1 MKYDI
6 SKQDIA
12 SMSLVELKNE
22 LKKDPDYAANK
33 ELANRVVHNNSE
45 AVHYFLTDFSEPIV
59 RHIEYDIMKRDVYG
73 DYYIFISAP
82 INEESVPQWKKVS
95 QYKGDNCQLNTYVSC
110 IACRHFCKIA
120 QKEKEE
126 NLRNGDMIEYIDYE
140 SLLGYDYHDEEE
152 SETSVRMRKAYNNL
166 SEKDR
171 EVLRL
176 LLIENMSGIEAFP
189 VLSQYITPKAKDGM
203 TSEQVKES
211 WSTKQRQDA
220 MSLLKGRALDHL
232 KQQFLKTR

>member
-1 MKYDI
+1 MNLDLSESYMVL
-6 SKQDIA
+6 
-12 SMSLVELKNE
+12 MSFKE
-22 LKKDPDYAANK
+22 LKKALRNDSDYAANK
-33 ELANRVVHNNSE
+33 ELANRVVHNDPE
-45 AVHYFLTDFSEPIV
+45 AVHFFLTVLSEPIV
-59 RHIEYDIMKRDVYG
+59 KHIESNIMKRDVYG

-82 INEESVPQWKKVS
+82 INDESVPQWKKVS
-95 QYKGDNCQLNTYVSC
+95 LYKGDNCLLNTYISC

-120 QKEKEE
+120 QKEKED
-126 NLRNGDMIEYIDYE
+126 NLRNGDMIEYVDYE
-140 SLLGYDYHDEEE
+140 SLLEYDYHDEEE
-152 SETSVRMRKAYNNL
+152 SETSIRMRKAYNNL

-171 EVLRL
+171 EVLKL

-189 VLSQYITPKAKDGM
+189 ILSQYITPKPKDGM

>member
-1 MKYDI
+1 M
-6 SKQDIA
+6 DIA
-12 SMSLVELKNE
+12 NKDFSSCSFEKLKLQMKN
-22 LKKDPDYAANK
+22 DSDYAANK
-33 ELANRVVHNNSE
+33 ELANRVVQNNSE
-45 AVHYFLTDFSEPIV
+45 AVNYFLTDLSEPIV
-59 RHIEYDIMKRDVYG
+59 KHIEFDIMKRDVYG

-82 INEESVPQWKKVS
+82 INEESIPQWKKVS

-120 QKEKEE
+120 QKEKED
-126 NLRNGDMIEYIDYE
+126 NLRNGDMIEYVDYE

-152 SETSVRMRKAYNNL
+152 SETSIRMRKSYNNL

-176 LLIENMSGIEAFP
+176 LLIENKSGIDAFP
-189 VLSQYITPKAKDGM
+189 ALSQYITPKPKEGM

-232 KQQFLKTR
+232 KTQFLKTR

>member
-1 MKYDI
+1 MIQQENINIKVF
-6 SKQDIA
+6 SFTQ
-12 SMSLVELKNE
+12 LKGLLRN
-22 LKKDPDYAANK
+22 DFNYNANK
-33 ELANRVVHNNSE
+33 ELANRVVQNDTE
-45 AVHYFLTDFSEPIV
+45 AVRYFLTDLSEPIV
-59 RHIEYDIMKRDVYG
+59 KHIEYDILKRDVYG

-82 INEESVPQWKKVS
+82 VNEESVPQWKKVS

-120 QKEKEE
+120 QKEKED
-126 NLRNGDMIEYIDYE
+126 NLRNGDMIEYVDYE

-152 SETSVRMRKAYNNL
+152 SETSIRMRNAYNNL

-189 VLSQYITPKAKDGM
+189 VLSQYITPKPKDGM

>member
-1 MKYDI
+1 MDTKNSYLTI
-6 SKQDIA
+6 CSFR
-12 SMSLVELKNE
+12 ELK
-22 LKKDPDYAANK
+22 LQMKKDYDYAANK
-33 ELANRVVHNNSE
+33 ELANRVVQNNSE
-45 AVHYFLTDFSEPIV
+45 AVHYFLTDLSKPIV

-73 DYYIFISAP
+73 EYYIFISSP
-82 INEESVPQWKKVS
+82 ITEDSVPQWKKVS
-95 QYKGDNCQLNTYVSC
+95 QYKGENCQLNTYVSC

-120 QKEKEE
+120 QNEKKEH
-126 NLRNGDMIEYIDYE
+126 LRNGDMIEYVDYE

-152 SETSVRMRKAYNNL
+152 SETSIRMRNAYRNL

-176 LLIENMSGIEAFP
+176 LLIENKSGIDAFP
-189 VLSQYITPKAKDGM
+189 ALSRYITPKPKEGM

-232 KQQFLKTR
+232 KKQFLNTK

>member
-1 MKYDI
+1 MDTTNSYLTVC
-6 SKQDIA
+6 
-12 SMSLVELKNE
+12 SLRELK
-22 LKKDPDYAANK
+22 LQMKKDPDYAANK
-33 ELANRVVHNNSE
+33 ELANRVVQNNSE
-45 AVHYFLTDFSEPIV
+45 AVNYFLTDLSEPIV
-59 RHIEYDIMKRDVYG
+59 KHIEFDIMKRDVYG

-82 INEESVPQWKKVS
+82 INEESIPQWKKVS

-120 QKEKEE
+120 QKEKED
-126 NLRNGDMIEYIDYE
+126 NLRNGDMIEYVDYE

-152 SETSVRMRKAYNNL
+152 SETSIRMRKAYNNL

-176 LLIENMSGIEAFP
+176 LLIENKSGIDAFP
-189 VLSQYITPKAKDGM
+189 ALSQYITPKPKEGM

-232 KQQFLKTR
+232 KTQFLKTR

>member
-1 MKYDI
+1 MQNIDVSNCSFPDLKRRLKSDI
-6 SKQDIA
+6 
-12 SMSLVELKNE
+12 
-22 LKKDPDYAANK
+22 DYSANK
-33 ELANRVVHNNSE
+33 ELAKRVVQNKEE
-45 AVHYFLTDFSEPIV
+45 AVRYFLTDLSYPIIK
-59 RHIEYDIMKRDVYG
+59 HIEYNIIKREDVYG

-82 INEESVPQWKKVS
+82 VNEESVPQWKKVS
-95 QYKGDNCQLNTYVSC
+95 QYRGDNCQLNTYVSC

-126 NLRNGDMIEYIDYE
+126 NLRNGDMIEYVDYE
-140 SLLGYDYHDEEE
+140 SLLGYDYHNEEE
-152 SETSVRMRKAYNNL
+152 SETSIRMRNAYSNL

-176 LLIENMSGIEAFP
+176 LLIENMSGIDAFP

-211 WSTKQRQDA
+211 WSIKQRQDA

-232 KQQFLKTR
+232 KKQFLKTK

>member
-1 MKYDI
+1 MDTTNNNLTI
-6 SKQDIA
+6 CSFR
-12 SMSLVELKNE
+12 ELK
-22 LKKDPDYAANK
+22 LQMKKDPDYSANK
-33 ELANRVVHNNSE
+33 ELANRVVQNNSE
-45 AVHYFLTDFSEPIV
+45 AVNYFLTDLSEPIV
-59 RHIEYDIMKRDVYG
+59 KHIEFDIMKRDVYG

-82 INEESVPQWKKVS
+82 INEESIPQWKKVS
-95 QYKGDNCQLNTYVSC
+95 QYKGENCQLNTYVSC

-120 QKEKEE
+120 QKEKED
-126 NLRNGDMIEYIDYE
+126 NLRNGDMIEYVDYE

-152 SETSVRMRKAYNNL
+152 SETSIRMRKAYNNL

-176 LLIENMSGIEAFP
+176 LLIENKSGIDAFP
-189 VLSQYITPKAKDGM
+189 ALSQYITPKAKEGM

-211 WSTKQRQDA
+211 WSIKQRQDA

-232 KQQFLKTR
+232 KRQFLKAR

>member
-1 MKYDI
+1 MDTRNNNLTI
-6 SKQDIA
+6 CSFR
-12 SMSLVELKNE
+12 ELK
-22 LKKDPDYAANK
+22 LQMKKDSDYAANK
-33 ELANRVVHNNSE
+33 ELANRVVQNNSE

-95 QYKGDNCQLNTYVSC
+95 QYKGENCQLNTYVSC
-110 IACRHFCKIA
+110 ITCRHFCKIA

-126 NLRNGDMIEYIDYE
+126 HLRNGDMIEYVDYE

-152 SETSVRMRKAYNNL
+152 SEASIRMRKAYDNL

-189 VLSQYITPKAKDGM
+189 VLSQYITPIAKEGM

-211 WSTKQRQDA
+211 WSIKQRQDA

-232 KQQFLKTR
+232 KKQFLKTR

>member
-1 MKYDI
+1 MDTTNNNLT
-6 SKQDIA
+6 A
-12 SMSLVELKNE
+12 CSLRELK
-22 LKKDPDYAANK
+22 LQMKKDPDYAANK
-33 ELANRVVHNNSE
+33 ELANRVVQNNSE
-45 AVHYFLTDFSEPIV
+45 AVNYFLTDLSEPIV
-59 RHIEYDIMKRDVYG
+59 KHIEFDIMKRDVYG

-82 INEESVPQWKKVS
+82 INEESIPQWKKVS

-120 QKEKEE
+120 QKEKED
-126 NLRNGDMIEYIDYE
+126 NLRNGDMIEYVDYE

-152 SETSVRMRKAYNNL
+152 SETSIRMRKAYNNL

-176 LLIENMSGIEAFP
+176 LLIENKSGIDAFP
-189 VLSQYITPKAKDGM
+189 ALSQYITPKPKEGM

-232 KQQFLKTR
+232 KTQFLKTR

>member
-1 MKYDI
+1 MHTTNKDFA
-6 SKQDIA
+6 DC
-12 SMSLVELKNE
+12 SLRELK
-22 LKKDPDYAANK
+22 LQMKKDLDYAANK

-45 AVHYFLTDFSEPIV
+45 AVNYFLTDFSEPIV
-59 RHIEYDIMKRDVYG
+59 KHIEYDIMKRDVYG

-82 INEESVPQWKKVS
+82 INEESIPQWKKVS

-110 IACRHFCKIA
+110 IACRHFCKVA

-126 NLRNGDMIEYIDYE
+126 NLRNDDMIEYVDYE
-140 SLLGYDYHDEEE
+140 SLLGYDYRDEEE
-152 SETSVRMRKAYNNL
+152 SETSIRMRKAYNNL
-166 SEKDR
+166 NEKDR

-176 LLIENMSGIEAFP
+176 LLIENVSGIEAFP
-189 VLSQYITPKAKDGM
+189 ILSQYITPKPKDGM